1 MLWRRTP
8 LISAGSD
15 HGGKRLQATEG
26 GSLQKPGTALSLHPG
41 RNRNSYKHQELNSNS
56 NSREQE
62 TDSPLV
68 IPERHETYQHI
79 DFSLARAVPD
89 L

>member
-1 MLWRRTP
+1 MEGRGYKPQKVEASRNWEQP
-8 LISAGSD
+8 SAYTQEEKG
-15 HGGKRLQATEG
+15 
-26 GSLQKPGTALSLHPG
+26 
-41 RNRNSYKHQELNSNS
+41 NSFKHQELNSNS